1 MSEPT
6 SFTLFPFLLP
16 EIRLLIWEYAIQPRI
31 ITFQCSLY
39 NFNIQDAPQTIY
51 LVGGDPPYEH
61 FEIGIPQR
69 PTSPY
74 YLVQCYPPIVASP
87 PLLSTCHESREV
99 ALRCGYKPW
108 RIENEA
114 RGTRNLMWNP
124 RLDVISL
131 ETNQRRRFFQGSCI
145 DVLVE
150 LFPEEVK
157 EIRNLIF
164 ETIRWPPGEDEN
176 LGQWT
181 KILRF
186 SNLRQLAVL
195 VESHDRR
202 LDFMLKHAADGVR
215 KCLAVAKDLQ
225 MKRLDAGST
234 EYLKLAAWFPSNV
247 QVVDHESDILN

>member
-31 ITFQCSLY
+31 ITFRCQLY
-39 NFNIQDAPQTIY
+39 GFNIQKAPQNIY

-74 YLVQCYPPIVASP
+74 YLVQCYPPNVASP

-114 RGTRNLMWNP
+114 LGTRNLMWNP

-131 ETNQRRRFFQGSCI
+131 DTNLRRRFIQESCLE
-145 DVLVE
+145 VFVE
-150 LFPEEVK
+150 LFPEQVR
-157 EIRNLIF
+157 EIHSLVF
-164 ETIRWPPGEDEN
+164 GDEN
-176 LGQWT
+176 VGQWSN
-181 KILRF
+181 ILCF
-186 SNLRQLAVL
+186 SSLRQLAVN
-195 VESHDRR
+195 VESHDRGTE
-202 LDFMLKHAADGVR
+202 FMLKHAADAFR
-215 KCLAVAKDLQ
+215 DCLAAAKEVQ
-225 MKRLDAGST
+225 MKMLDTGSE
-234 EYLKLAAWFPSNV
+234 EYVKLAAWFPSSV
-247 QVVDHESDILN
+247 QVVEHESDILN

>member
-6 SFTLFPFLLP
+6 SFTLFPLLLP
-16 EIRLLIWEYAIQPRI
+16 EIHLLIWEYAIQPRI
-31 ITFQCSLY
+31 ITFECELY
-39 NFNIQDAPQTIY
+39 NFDIQHAPQSIY

-61 FEIGIPQR
+61 FKVGIPQR

-74 YLVQCYPPIVASP
+74 YLVQCYPPNVASP

-114 RGTRNLMWNP
+114 LGTRDLMWNP

-131 ETNQRRRFFQGSCI
+131 DTSQRRRFIQESCL
-145 DVLVE
+145 DVFVE
-150 LFPEEVK
+150 LFPEQVK
-157 EIRNLIF
+157 EIRSLCF
-164 ETIRWPPGEDEN
+164 GAIRWPPGGDEN
-176 LGQWT
+176 VGQWS

-186 SNLRQLAVL
+186 SSLRRLAVL

-202 LDFMLKHAADGVR
+202 TELMQKHAADGVR
-215 KCLAVAKDLQ
+215 KGLAVAKEVQ
-225 MKRLDAGST
+225 MKRFDAGSE
-234 EYLKLAAWFPSNV
+234 EYVKLAAWFPSNV
-247 QVVDHESDILN
+247 QVIGHESDILN